1 MNVKHVNWEKL
12 RLEAA
17 GQRIVFGV
25 DVAKD
30 EFFGVLMKADLKV
43 METLKWTLSFP

>member
-1 MNVKHVNWEKL
+1 MKKHRYSAINVKQVNWEKL

-25 DVAKD
+25 DVAK
-30 EFFGVLMKADLKV
+30 EEAEGGFGRY
-43 METLKWTLSFP
+43 